1 MSVCS
6 SVFNS
11 SDSDLHITV
20 MSTNPRDS
28 DENLQGQFLKPVSL
42 PAVKMPDAPP
52 VPVRVSLVAAQSRVG
67 TVIGCPPTPA
77 FSPSLTL
84 GDRAGHFT
92 SWGEAQPNSSYTF
105 WGETQATSFPLYT
118 SWGETQQSSPSYT
131 STKANVSIKVGK
143 IF

>member
-1 MSVCS
+1 
-6 SVFNS
+6 
-11 SDSDLHITV
+11 
-20 MSTNPRDS
+20 MSTNPCDS
-28 DENLQGQFLKPVSL
+28 DENLQEQLLNPVSL

-84 GDRAGHFT
+84 GVMDRAGHFT

-118 SWGETQQSSPSYT
+118 SWGKTQQPTPLYTSWGGTKVISSPSYT
-131 STKANVSIKVGK
+131 KETR
-143 IF
+143 